1 MPWENLKYNY
11 AIEASH
17 SQASFPEN
25 IVKFFSAP
33 FIAGPDF
40 PLSDGYVVA
49 NRRRLWFSPFCV
61 FVYGVSI
68 FPAALKLNLK
78 IYKNPHV
85 FVLLDSDFVNGRK
98 CWANEKNV
106 RWMSMCV
113 CLCVRER
120 ERERVVVVVRESINR
135 EQVQHC
141 GITIY
146 NYDRKYPQVNSSPSK
161 RQKFSPLS
169 PLRSRTFLVGRSS
182 NLRWFSW

>member
-25 IVKFFSAP
+25 IVKFFSAS

-98 CWANEKNV
+98 CWAKEKNV
-106 RWMSMCV
+106 RWVMDEYVCV
-113 CLCVRER
+113 SVCER
-120 ERERVVVVVRESINR
+120 ERESSSSCAREH
-135 EQVQHC
+135 Q
-141 GITIY
+141 
-146 NYDRKYPQVNSSPSK
+146 
-161 RQKFSPLS
+161 
-169 PLRSRTFLVGRSS
+169 SRTNSALWD
-182 NLRWFSW
+182 NNI